1 MSRNGNPS
9 EAAAGAAPEGPAGHG
24 PGEAPERD
32 VHLSLGGKPS
42 GLRNPTRAVRGL
54 GAGALVMEAL
64 VLLLALLPI
73 WVLRPPGGSTLAMTL
88 ALIAVVVCV
97 ALSATLRHPWG
108 WWAVSVFQ
116 VVLIALGFVHW
127 AFAVV
132 GVIFGLVWVYVLYAR
147 RTITG
152 PSTR

>member
-1 MSRNGNPS
+1 
-9 EAAAGAAPEGPAGHG
+9 
-24 PGEAPERD
+24 
-32 VHLSLGGKPS
+32 
-42 GLRNPTRAVRGL
+42 
-54 GAGALVMEAL
+54 
-64 VLLLALLPI
+64 
-73 WVLRPPGGSTLAMTL
+73 MTL